1 MTKDPSAVAARLEQ
15 YRDYLGLLARLHLDR
30 RLQGKL
36 DLSGVVQ
43 QTLLEA
49 HQGIAQ
55 VEERLPEALAAWLR
69 CLLSRNLIDEAR
81 RLKGV
86 THDATRERSLEAAL
100 EESSARLEGC
110 LAAEQSSPS
119 QQAERHERMLRLAE
133 ALTRLPDDQ
142 REAVILHHLQGRS
155 LLETADAL
163 GRSREAVAGL
173 LHRGLKKLRELLKG
187 LELG

>member
-1 MTKDPSAVAARLEQ
+1 MARQKILSLPRTPRLTFYAHRVGAVTKDPSAVAARLEQ

-69 CLLSRNLIDEAR
+69 CLLSRNL
-81 RLKGV
+81 
-86 THDATRERSLEAAL
+86 
-100 EESSARLEGC
+100 
-110 LAAEQSSPS
+110 
-119 QQAERHERMLRLAE
+119 
-133 ALTRLPDDQ
+133 
-142 REAVILHHLQGRS
+142 
-155 LLETADAL
+155 
-163 GRSREAVAGL
+163 
-173 LHRGLKKLRELLKG
+173 
-187 LELG
+187 